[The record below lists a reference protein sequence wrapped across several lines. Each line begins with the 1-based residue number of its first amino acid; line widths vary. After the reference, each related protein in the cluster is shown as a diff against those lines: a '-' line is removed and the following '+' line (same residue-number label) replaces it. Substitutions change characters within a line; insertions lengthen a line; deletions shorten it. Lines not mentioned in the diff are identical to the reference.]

1 MNDTTGGVF
10 DNLIAL
16 SKQDL
21 TLLALTGQ
29 RNKLQKELNDK
40 KAVVKKAEE
49 EAVRRGI
56 LLKEKQ
62 ERYRKEEK
70 LIKEEHDKLINRR
83 KALASFTNYKV
94 QQGAEKEIEQSGKQL
109 RIREDA
115 LLTVMEDIERLEK
128 EYKVAD
134 EARINAVNAYE
145 AVAKDAGQVFSE
157 IEDQHATVSD
167 KRTAIATA
175 LESQALTMYDR
186 VRNKYPADPV
196 VPVKEG
202 SCSGCYMR
210 MQPQVINSIQAKTAL
225 VRCPGCG
232 RILYQEQRKEE

>member
-1 MNDTTGGVF
+1 MTDTAGSAF

-16 SKQDL
+16 SKLDVA
-21 TLLALTGQ
+21 LLALVGQ
-29 RNKLQKELNDK
+29 RNKLQKELDDK
-40 KAVVKKAEE
+40 KALVKRAEE
-49 EAVRRGI
+49 ESYRRGA
-56 LLKEKQ
+56 LLRDKQ

-94 QQGAEKEIEQSGKQL
+94 QQGAEKEIEQANKQL

-115 LLTVMEDIERLEK
+115 LLNVMEEIERLDKDFKAVE
-128 EYKVAD
+128 EN
-134 EARINAVNAYE
+134 RQNAVSAYE
-145 AVAKDAGQVFSE
+145 EVAKNAGQVFAE
-157 IEDQHATVSD
+157 IEDEHATVAQRRS
-167 KRTAIATA
+167 TLAGS
-175 LESQALTMYDR
+175 LESQALSLYDR
-186 VRNKYPADPV
+186 VRVKYPADPV

-210 MQPQVINSIQAKTAL
+210 MQPQVINNLHTKAAL